1 MVDLDAPERFSVRAA
16 LSRPFRIA
24 RSRTGAFTALVVFE
38 LALIAGV
45 SLVFGPVFAGLEDP
59 AAAEQGSPE
68 AIRAEIQAAATFFAI
83 VPVLIAWGVASEA
96 AWYRLMTDRKP
107 YFLPPYRL
115 WADEGR
121 VFVVYAVLFALM
133 YVVLF
138 VIMFAA
144 MIPLAFILPATTGG
158 GIAAGDTPD
167 WANVTTLLILVIY
180 LGLMILAVRFA
191 VGVPVSVVDR
201 KIRIFSGW
209 RATRGMVWRLLAA
222 QVVLLMSF
230 VLIVAGVAHLAAP
243 PVHAWLD
250 TLPVDRDTTLFRAG
264 LAAYFAIMLV
274 FYVLQRSVSAEAA
287 MVHLTRERKAAGD
300 AQSGAPTPNPP
311 ASSAAPGRVPAGV

>member
-1 MVDLDAPERFSVRAA
+1 
-16 LSRPFRIA
+16 
-24 RSRTGAFTALVVFE
+24 
-38 LALIAGV
+38 
-45 SLVFGPVFAGLEDP
+45 
-59 AAAEQGSPE
+59 
-68 AIRAEIQAAATFFAI
+68 
-83 VPVLIAWGVASEA
+83 
-96 AWYRLMTDRKP
+96 
-107 YFLPPYRL
+107 
-115 WADEGR
+115 
-121 VFVVYAVLFALM
+121 
-133 YVVLF
+133 
-138 VIMFAA
+138 
-144 MIPLAFILPATTGG
+144 
-158 GIAAGDTPD
+158 
-167 WANVTTLLILVIY
+167 VTTLLILVIY